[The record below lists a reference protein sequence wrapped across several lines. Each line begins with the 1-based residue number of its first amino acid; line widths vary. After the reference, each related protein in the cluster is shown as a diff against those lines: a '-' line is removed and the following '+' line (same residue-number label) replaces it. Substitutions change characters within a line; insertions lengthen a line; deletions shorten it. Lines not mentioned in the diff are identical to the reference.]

1 MALKLMSRQE
11 IQDTYGF
18 DPGSDTNQTIV
29 PKGDEQEQVG
39 ETASHLILRSCLT
52 AIKRPRLPA
61 PGRMIAS
68 GAIRSWTSDPLML
81 VGIASAGLSAALKYA
96 LR

>member
-29 PKGDEQEQVG
+29 PKGNEQEQ
-39 ETASHLILRSCLT
+39 IQ
-52 AIKRPRLPA
+52 
-61 PGRMIAS
+61 
-68 GAIRSWTSDPLML
+68 
-81 VGIASAGLSAALKYA
+81 AGWH
-96 LR
+96 